1 MSSRSASHSW
11 QIVFRVE
18 TDHGWKHLQSLYLN
32 TLFCTKDTLFC
43 GIPWGLD
50 PSVRDGITSTARLCL
65 VQSTRCPDHVQYL
78 KDWVVLLL
86 LLHEKPSDRI
96 CWKLSSKAD
105 SIVGNSRTSQSPSLD
120 CQEVWTR
127 RGPQNALRWNIIGR
141 CTPPRAPSVFEPA
154 NTTTVA
160 TNTPMPG
167 NREPPPS
174 HRFFFMTVAQQQ
186 LVAPFRVPVYVFAPS
201 EDRVYDEIKP
211 NPATFRTPLV
221 VHDMLFNFVQDTSN
235 PRLVT

>member
-1 MSSRSASHSW
+1 MSSRSASRLW
-11 QIVFRVE
+11 QIVYRVE
-18 TDHGWKHLQSLYLN
+18 TDHEWKHPQSQYLN

-50 PSVRDGITSTARLCL
+50 ASVRDGITSTARLCL
-65 VQSTRCPDHVQYL
+65 VQSTRCPDHLQYL

-105 SIVGNSRTSQSPSLD
+105 SFVGNSRTSQSPSLD

-167 NREPPPS
+167 HWEPPPS
-174 HRFFFMTVAQQQ
+174 HRFFHDSRPVTTCNPLQGARLSLCAQWGQS
-186 LVAPFRVPVYVFAPS
+186 VWWNKTKPS
-201 EDRVYDEIKP
+201 LLSNLARCP
-211 NPATFRTPLV
+211 WNL
-221 VHDMLFNFVQDTSN
+221 VQDTSN
-235 PRLVT
+235 LRLVT